1 MRDGLREAGFG
12 FKDIAQIV
20 VTHIHPD
27 HYGLTGRVKQLS
39 GANLSVHRIEADL
52 IHSRYVNLDGLLE
65 DTARQ
70 LRCGGVPQNDL
81 PQLRGASLWM
91 KQFVTPAAPEI
102 RLSGGEKLSS
112 GSFEFEV
119 LWTPGHSP
127 GHICLYEPKKKLL
140 FSGDHIL
147 PDITSHVG
155 LHPQSGENPLGDFI
169 NSMRAIEKLE
179 VNFVFPGHGAVFSG
193 LKQRIG
199 ELLYHYRERKMAIIK
214 SVSDELKTA
223 YQIATEILWRPESG
237 GVPFQELE
245 LWDKRLAV
253 METLAHLQLLMT
265 EGKVEKVVEDDAV
278 LYWAGG

>member
-1 MRDGLREAGFG
+1 LRDGLREAGFG
-12 FKDIAQIV
+12 FKDIAQII

-39 GANLSVHRIEADL
+39 GDNLSVHRIEADL
-52 IHSRYVNLDGLLE
+52 IHSRYVNLDGLLG
-65 DTARQ
+65 DMARQ
-70 LRCGGVPQNDL
+70 LRYGGVPQNDL
-81 PQLRGASLWM
+81 PQFRGASLWM
-91 KQFVTPAAPEI
+91 KQFVVPVAPEI
-102 RLSGGEKLSS
+102 RLSGGEKLSN

-147 PDITSHVG
+147 PNITSHVG

-214 SVSDELKTA
+214 SVSNELKTA

-265 EGKVEKVVEDDAV
+265 EGKVEKVGEDDAV

>member
-12 FKDIAQIV
+12 FKDISQII

-39 GANLSVHRIEADL
+39 GAKLAVHRIEADL
-52 IHSRYVNLDGLLE
+52 IHSRYVNLDGLLG
-65 DTARQ
+65 DMARQ
-70 LRCGGVPQNDL
+70 LRYGGVPQNDL
-81 PQLRGASLWM
+81 PQFRGASLWM
-91 KQFVTPAAPEI
+91 KQFVAPAAPEV
-102 RLSGGEKLSS
+102 RLSGGEKLSN
-112 GSFEFEV
+112 GTFEFEV

-127 GHICLYEPKKKLL
+127 GHICLYEPKRKLL

-147 PDITSHVG
+147 PNITSHVG

-169 NSMRAIEKLE
+169 TSMRAIEKLE

-199 ELLYHYRERKMAIIK
+199 ELLYHYRERKMTIIK

-253 METLAHLQLLMT
+253 METLAYLQLLMT
-265 EGKVEKVVEDDAV
+265 EGKVGKVVEDDTV